1 MEEDT
6 FEVEPQTE
14 ETRTEAPDS
23 EEGEQQE
30 QKPVDLKT
38 LEKRLKDGQRYITK
52 LSQEKKQMQSQIDE
66 LRGAMSVLNDKNATR
81 EEKQQAKDWLA
92 ELKGVDLLDNPDKI
106 PDTLRSL
113 KQDVISEI
121 VKVLELRDKAM
132 EEKISIFPEMA
143 KKQNL
148 VKMYSEEIA
157 EYREENPDMDDVPD
171 LAIAK
176 IIAKTKPKQAEID
189 GVFQPSFSGRK
200 AVKAIPKEEKL
211 QKEAERVLREKW
223 GYTKENG
230 FA

>member
-1 MEEDT
+1 MEEETLDSD
-6 FEVEPQTE
+6 PQIE
-14 ETRTEAPDS
+14 ETRNEEPTQ
-23 EEGEQQE
+23 EEGDRQE
-30 QKPVDLKT
+30 SKEVDLKT

-66 LRGAMSVLNDKNATR
+66 LRGAMSILNDKSATR
-81 EEKQQAKDWLA
+81 EEKQQAQDWLA
-92 ELKGVDLLDNPDKI
+92 DLKGVDLLDNPDKI

-113 KQDVISEI
+113 KRDVISEI

-132 EEKISIFPEMA
+132 EEKISIYPEVA

-148 VKMYSEEIA
+148 VKMYAEEIA

-176 IIAKTKPKQAEID
+176 IIAKTKPKQTEID
-189 GVFQPSFSGRK
+189 SPFQPSFNGRK
-200 AVKAIPKEEKL
+200 AVKAVPKEERL

-230 FA
+230 FV